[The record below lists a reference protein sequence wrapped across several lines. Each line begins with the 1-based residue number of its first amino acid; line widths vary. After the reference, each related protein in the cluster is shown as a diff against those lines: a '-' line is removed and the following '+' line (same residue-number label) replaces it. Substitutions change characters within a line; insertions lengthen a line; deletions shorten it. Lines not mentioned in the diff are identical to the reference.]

1 MAGLAPNVRQQI
13 LDRGYSSTEL
23 DQWLKDNPN
32 DEGRALSA
40 FSAKAVGGGAG
51 ATGPAVGGAAP
62 AATPPS
68 PSMDALNRVADV
80 QSGGGGQVAAMQ
92 GGFPRQGLGRRIFPQ
107 ESSALAGLRKVY

>member
-1 MAGLAPNVRQQI
+1 MAGLAPNIRQQI

-40 FSAKAVGGGAG
+40 FSAKAAGGGAG
-51 ATGPAVGGAAP
+51 GAAP
-62 AATPPS
+62 IAAS
-68 PSMDALNRVADV
+68 PSMSALSNVADV
-80 QSGGGGQVAAMQ
+80 QTGGGGQVASMQ

>member
-1 MAGLAPNVRQQI
+1 MGALAPNIRQQI

-40 FSAKAVGGGAG
+40 FSAKATGGA
-51 ATGPAVGGAAP
+51 AGPTAGGAAP
-62 AATPPS
+62 SAASAPS

-80 QSGGGGQVAAMQ
+80 QSGGGGQVSSMQ

-107 ESSALAGLRKVY
+107 ESAALAGLRKVY